1 MCHVQPT
8 YVFVQPLERWRLFQV
23 SADPKQTKNFH
34 QESISLTQTAH
45 SKGESPVTTGA
56 GGHCRAA
63 GGGGGRPPGA
73 FCVLGRHV
81 APPTPAARQ
90 GEAAR
95 RACGRC
101 LGLGAGWESWGLTEF
116 HLRAQGQAF
125 VNVRRFLWIVEN
137 NSRVSSGAVRT
148 GRFGVRK
155 WGSKTRD
162 SPRIEDTG
170 IL

>member
-1 MCHVQPT
+1 MRQ
-8 YVFVQPLERWRLFQV
+8 
-23 SADPKQTKNFH
+23 A
-34 QESISLTQTAH
+34 
-45 SKGESPVTTGA
+45 SP
-56 GGHCRAA
+56 
-63 GGGGGRPPGA
+63 
-73 FCVLGRHV
+73 
-81 APPTPAARQ
+81 
-90 GEAAR
+90 
-95 RACGRC
+95 
-101 LGLGAGWESWGLTEF
+101 GLGAGWESWGLTEF

>member
-63 GGGGGRPPGA
+63 GGGGGVLRGRSVCSDGTWLPTHLPPGRA
-73 FCVLGRHV
+73 RPRGGR
-81 APPTPAARQ
+81 AA
-90 GEAAR
+90 GVSA
-95 RACGRC
+95 
-101 LGLGAGWESWGLTEF
+101 WEPG
-116 HLRAQGQAF
+116 G
-125 VNVRRFLWIVEN
+125 NP
-137 NSRVSSGAVRT
+137 G
-148 GRFGVRK
+148 G
-155 WGSKTRD
+155 
-162 SPRIEDTG
+162 
-170 IL
+170 

>member
-63 GGGGGRPPGA
+63 GGGGGASSGGVLCARTARGSPHTCRPAGRGREAGVRQVSRPGSR
-73 FCVLGRHV
+73 VGI
-81 APPTPAARQ
+81 
-90 GEAAR
+90 
-95 RACGRC
+95 
-101 LGLGAGWESWGLTEF
+101 LGADGVSPPRPRSGLRKCAPFPVDCREQFQSELRGGANWEVRSSKVGIQDEGL
-116 HLRAQGQAF
+116 AAY
-125 VNVRRFLWIVEN
+125 
-137 NSRVSSGAVRT
+137 
-148 GRFGVRK
+148 
-155 WGSKTRD
+155 
-162 SPRIEDTG
+162 
-170 IL
+170 